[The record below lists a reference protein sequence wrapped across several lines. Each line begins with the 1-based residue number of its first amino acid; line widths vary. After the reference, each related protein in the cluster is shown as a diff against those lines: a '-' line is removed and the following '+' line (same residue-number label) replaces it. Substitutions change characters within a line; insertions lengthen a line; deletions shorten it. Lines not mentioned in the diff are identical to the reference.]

1 MTMVSLLLALAIGL
15 SGQDAPAARTAAS
28 VRSLPTFGAS
38 AASGRQTEWT
48 VRWIVALA
56 PTGALLAPRSLPEVN
71 RFEIRARAAVVDVG
85 VRERDPQIG
94 ADELVI
100 VAVDAQGR
108 EVGWQH
114 LKDPRIVRSEQPGR
128 GGLLTGQVLHRAE
141 TELVVRVPDGLGAVT
156 LRIYEPL
163 GTGAAAELRG
173 LGTIAIR

>member
-1 MTMVSLLLALAIGL
+1 MMVSLFLAIVIGL
-15 SGQDAPAARTAAS
+15 GAQDAPAARTAAS

-38 AASGRQTEWT
+38 AGSGRQTEWT
-48 VRWIVALA
+48 LRWVVAQA
-56 PTGALLAPRSLPEVN
+56 PAGALVAPRSLPEIN
-71 RFEIRARAAVVDVG
+71 RFEIRARAEVVDAG

-114 LKDPRIVRSEQPGR
+114 LKDPRIVRSEQPGP
-128 GGLLTGQVLHRAE
+128 GGVLTGQVLHRAE
-141 TELVVRVPDGLGAVT
+141 TELVIRVPDALGAAT

-163 GTGAAAELRG
+163 GTGAAAQLRG
-173 LGTIAIR
+173 LGAIDIR